1 MLEGLIQP
9 KVGCLNS
16 SIASSL
22 SPAFCRL
29 TLTHYQQHITLE
41 ANSLLRHILDWVF
54 NMSSIQSSC
63 LDNVNMVYLKIYNG
77 IELGVP

>member
-1 MLEGLIQP
+1 VLIQP
-9 KVGCLNS
+9 KLGCLNS
-16 SIASSL
+16 SIASSP
-22 SPAFCRL
+22 SPEFCRL
-29 TLTHYQQHITLE
+29 TLYQQHITLE

-63 LDNVNMVYLKIYNG
+63 LDNVNIVYLKIYNG